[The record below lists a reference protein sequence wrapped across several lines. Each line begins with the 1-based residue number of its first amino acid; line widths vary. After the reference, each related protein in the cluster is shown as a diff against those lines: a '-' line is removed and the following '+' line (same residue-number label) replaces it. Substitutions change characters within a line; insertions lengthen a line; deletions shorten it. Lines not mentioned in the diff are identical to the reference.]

1 MAPTLPRLYPATIER
16 MRPVRWLDEHRRLP
30 VRLVIA
36 PPGWGK
42 TTLLAAYAR
51 LTPRAIY
58 YRLTPDQEAAPC
70 CAGIAAA
77 AQLEA
82 APQNAAALI
91 EALQPLLPAVLLL
104 DDAHVGSPQ
113 TRALVNALV
122 SDSPPELDFVIAGRS
137 RGAIEADRWLTE
149 GIAVLFGPAG
159 LAFDERETGQLA
171 LRLGVQASETGVARL
186 VRSTEGW
193 PIAVAGALRSA
204 SMLRLRIEGAYDTW
218 RRDSGLAFHDFI
230 GRELAR
236 AGEWAEHDLRRLAAE
251 PGAESREPYATRLE
265 REGLFVQRVGGV
277 VRLQAVVA
285 GALAPSE
292 QPSAAPLGAELAPLQ
307 VRMFGPFDARV
318 GAREI
323 PWVRR
328 RDQQIVQYLLLRPNG
343 SATRSEVI
351 ETFWPDA
358 NSDAAAQSLRT
369 ACSNVRKAL
378 SAVVG
383 AVNVERYFCS
393 RGDVALRP
401 QSLSVDVRQFRVQVT
416 EGDREFEA
424 GRAEQALIHYRSAE
438 ALYQGDLLADEVE
451 GPWLTA
457 RRENLRQLYAHVLER
472 SAEIWM
478 ERGEPALERRY
489 AERLAE
495 LRTPHQL
502 PARATALRAITRS

>member
-1 MAPTLPRLYPATIER
+1 
-16 MRPVRWLDEHRRLP
+16 MRPVRWLDEHRHLP

-51 LTPRAIY
+51 HQPGAIY
-58 YRLTPDQEAAPC
+58 FRLAAGQELADC
-70 CAGIAAA
+70 CSGIAAA
-77 AQLEA
+77 AGLEA
-82 APQNAAALI
+82 APQSAVALI
-91 EALQPLLPAVLLL
+91 GALGPLLPATVLL
-104 DDAHVGSPQ
+104 DDVHLGSPQ
-113 TRALVNALV
+113 VRAVVNSLV
-122 SDSPPELDFVIAGRS
+122 SDAPSELDLVISSRS
-137 RGAIEADRWLTE
+137 RAAVEADRWLTE
-149 GIAVLFGPAG
+149 GIAALLGPAE
-159 LAFDERETGQLA
+159 LAFDERETAQLA
-171 LRLGVQASETGVARL
+171 LRLGVQANAAGALRL
-186 VRSTEGW
+186 ARSTEGW
-193 PIAVAGALRSA
+193 PIAVAGALRTA
-204 SMLRLRIEGAYDTW
+204 SMLRLRIEGAYEAW
-218 RRDSGLAFHDFI
+218 HRDNGLAFHDFI
-230 GRELAR
+230 VRELAG
-236 AGEWAEHDLRRLAAE
+236 AGEWAELGLRRLAEE
-251 PGAESREPYATRLE
+251 PGAESREAYAIRLE
-265 REGLFVQRVGGV
+265 REGLFVQRVGGA

-285 GALAPSE
+285 GALMPSE
-292 QPSAAPLGAELAPLQ
+292 QPPAALPDAELAPLQ
-307 VRMFGPFDARV
+307 MRMFGPFDARV

-358 NSDAAAQSLRT
+358 DADAAAQSLRT

-383 AVNVERYFCS
+383 AANVERYFCS

-401 QSLSVDVRQFRVQVT
+401 QSLSVDVRQFRLQVT

-424 GRAEQALIHYRSAE
+424 GRTEQALVHYRSAE
-438 ALYQGDLLADEVE
+438 ALYHGDLLADEVQE
-451 GPWLTA
+451 PWLAA

-472 SAEIWM
+472 AAEIWM

-495 LRTPHQL
+495 LRTPHHA
-502 PARATALRAITRS
+502 PAAVLRAITRS